1 MTANTS
7 NAALTKFKVE
17 KDGDAYRLHIEDDA
31 GGTTELTAS
40 FEQVEL
46 LADSLDDLLG
56 ADDSGAAVDDED
68 SA

>member
-1 MTANTS
+1 MTSDTS
-7 NAALTKFKVE
+7 KAALAKFTVE

-46 LADSLDDLLG
+46 LADALDDLLG
-56 ADDSGAAVDDED
+56 ADDSGAVVESGDND
-68 SA
+68 